1 MSEIMAAH
9 IVVSDLTKTFRTP
22 VKNPEYSS
30 WRNFWH
36 PDIVTKH
43 AVDHVSFSVERG
55 ERVAFIGPNGA
66 GKSTTIKMM
75 TGILHPTSGSIRVA
89 GLDPQGDRRALAFRI
104 GTLFGQRS
112 QLIANLPVTDS
123 FELFGAMYELKHSAM
138 KRRSKEL
145 ITAFDLEAFVNRPV
159 RKLSLGERMRCE
171 IAVSL
176 LHKPEVIFLDE
187 PTIGLDV
194 VAKRSLRT
202 VLNRLCAEEGVTL
215 FLTSHDAGDIEALCD
230 RTIIVNHGKIIIDEN
245 TDALRQ
251 RYFTVKHIR
260 AELSEPA
267 KGFSLSSAKHVHV
280 DGNTVSF
287 TIDTTKHDVND
298 AIGELLKK
306 YTIVDLDVA
315 NTELEEIIAS
325 VYAAHR

>member
-1 MSEIMAAH
+1 M
-9 IVVSDLTKTFRTP
+9 
-22 VKNPEYSS
+22 
-30 WRNFWH
+30 H
-36 PDIVTKH
+36 PDVVTKH
-43 AVDHVSFSVERG
+43 AVDHISFSVERG

-75 TGILHPTSGSIRVA
+75 TGILHPTSGSMSVA
-89 GLDPQGDRRALAFRI
+89 GLDPQEDRRALAFKI

-112 QLIANLPVTDS
+112 QLIANLPVSDS
-123 FELFGAMYELKHSAM
+123 FELFGAMYELKPSTI

-145 ITAFDLEAFVNRPV
+145 IDAFDLDSFMARPV

-194 VAKRSLRT
+194 VAKRSLRK
-202 VLNRLCAEEGVTL
+202 VLNQLCANEGVTL

-230 RTIIVNHGKIIIDEN
+230 RTIIINHGAIIIDEQTN
-245 TDALRQ
+245 ALRQ

-260 AELSEPA
+260 AELSSSA
-267 KGFSLSSAKHVHV
+267 KGFSLSSAKNIHI
-280 DGNTVSF
+280 DGNAVSF

-298 AIGELLKK
+298 AISDLLKK
-306 YTIVDLDVA
+306 YSIVDLDVA

-325 VYAAHR
+325 VYATHR

>member
-1 MSEIMAAH
+1 MPAH
-9 IVVSDLTKTFRTP
+9 IVVSDLVKTFRTP
-22 VKNPEYSS
+22 IKNPEYGML
-30 WRNFWH
+30 RNFLR
-36 PDIVTKH
+36 PEIATKH
-43 AVDHVSFSVERG
+43 AVDHISFTVDHG

-89 GLDPQGDRRALAFRI
+89 GLDPQGDRRQLAFKI

-123 FELFGAMYELKHSAM
+123 FELFGTMYELKSSTI

-145 ITAFDLEAFVNRPV
+145 IDAFELDAFMNRPV

-194 VAKRSLRT
+194 VAKQSLRK
-202 VLNRLCAEEGVTL
+202 VLNRMCKDERVTL

-230 RTIIVNHGKIIIDEN
+230 RTIIVNHGKIIIDEQ
-245 TDALRQ
+245 TEALRQ
-251 RYFTVKHIR
+251 QYFTVKHVR
-260 AELSEPA
+260 AELEGSA
-267 KGFSLSSAKHVHV
+267 KGFALTSAKNVHV
-280 DGNTVSF
+280 DGNAVTF
-287 TIDTTKHDVND
+287 TIDTTKHDVNA
-298 AIGELLKK
+298 AIGELLQK
-306 YTIVDLDVA
+306 YSIIDLDVA

>member
-1 MSEIMAAH
+1 MAEH
-9 IVVSDLTKTFRTP
+9 IVVSDLTKTFKTP
-22 VKNPEYSS
+22 VKNPAYST
-30 WRNFWH
+30 WRNFMR
-36 PDIVTKH
+36 PDVVTKH
-43 AVDHVSFSVERG
+43 AVDHISFSVNRG

-75 TGILHPTSGSIRVA
+75 TGILHPTSGSISVA
-89 GLDPQGDRRALAFRI
+89 GLDPQGDRRNLAFKI

-123 FELFGAMYELKHSAM
+123 FELFGAMYELKPSTI

-145 ITAFDLEAFVNRPV
+145 VEAFELDSFINRSV

-176 LHKPEVIFLDE
+176 LHRPEVVFLDE

-194 VAKRSLRT
+194 VAKRSLRK
-202 VLNRLCAEEGVTL
+202 VLNTMCAEEGVTL

-230 RTIIVNHGKIIIDEN
+230 RTIIVNHGKIIIDEQ

-260 AELSEPA
+260 AELSESA
-267 KGFSLSSAKHVHV
+267 KGFSLSSAKNIHV

-287 TIDTTKHDVND
+287 TIDTTKYDVNN
-298 AIGELLKK
+298 AIAELLKR

>member
-1 MSEIMAAH
+1 MAAH
-9 IVVSDLTKTFRTP
+9 IVVSDLMKTFRTP
-22 VKNPEYSS
+22 VKNPAKGM
-30 WRNFWH
+30 WANFFR
-36 PDIVTKH
+36 PDIATKH
-43 AVDHVSFSVERG
+43 AVDRISFTVERG

-75 TGILHPTSGSIRVA
+75 TGILHPTSGTIRVA
-89 GLDPQGDRRALAFRI
+89 GLDPQGDRRALAFKI

-123 FELFGAMYELKHSAM
+123 FELFGAMYELKPSTM
-138 KRRSKEL
+138 KRRAKEL
-145 ITAFDLEAFVNRPV
+145 VEAFELETFMNRPV

-171 IAVSL
+171 IATSL
-176 LHKPEVIFLDE
+176 LHKPEIIFLDE

-194 VAKRSLRT
+194 VAKQSLRK
-202 VLNRLCAEEGVTL
+202 VLNRMCADEGVTL

-230 RTIIVNHGKIIIDEN
+230 RTIIVNHGKIIIDEQ

-251 RYFTVKHIR
+251 RYFTVKHVR
-260 AELSEPA
+260 AELEGSA
-267 KGFSLSSAKHVHV
+267 KGFALPSAKNIRI
-280 DGNTVSF
+280 DGNTVTF
-287 TIDTTKHDVND
+287 TIDTTKHDVNA
-298 AIGELLKK
+298 AIADLLEH
-306 YTIVDLDVA
+306 YSIIDLDMA